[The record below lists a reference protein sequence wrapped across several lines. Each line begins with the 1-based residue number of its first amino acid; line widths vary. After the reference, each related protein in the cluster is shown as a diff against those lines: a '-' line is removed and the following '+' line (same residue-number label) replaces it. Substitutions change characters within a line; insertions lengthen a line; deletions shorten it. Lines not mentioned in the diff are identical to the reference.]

1 MNWSL
6 GPMVD
11 TSLFIVCVKMLAVN
25 SNIVT
30 CLILGL
36 FSILRNYVL

>member
-11 TSLFIVCVKMLAVN
+11 TSLLIVCVKMLTVN
-25 SNIVT
+25 NN
-30 CLILGL
+30 
-36 FSILRNYVL
+36 NYCNTSHTVFIFHP

>member
-11 TSLFIVCVKMLAVN
+11 TSLFIVFVKMLAVN
-25 SNIVT
+25 NNIVT
-30 CLILGL
+30 PLILGL

>member
-11 TSLFIVCVKMLAVN
+11 TSSFIVCVKMLAVN

-30 CLILGL
+30 RLTLCL
-36 FSILRNYVL
+36 FSILRNCVL

>member
-11 TSLFIVCVKMLAVN
+11 TSLLTVCVKMLAVN

-30 CLILGL
+30 RLILCL

>member
-11 TSLFIVCVKMLAVN
+11 ISLFIVCVKMLTVN

-30 CLILGL
+30 RLILCL
-36 FSILRNYVL
+36 FSILGNYVL

>member
-11 TSLFIVCVKMLAVN
+11 TSLLIVCVKMLTVN
-25 SNIVT
+25 DNIVT
-30 CLILGL
+30 RLILCL